1 LENNNGRIISWKLWC
16 YTGLWKSAMA
26 QEIITDI
33 FSRVRKGPLGFLVPG
48 WLFNRR
54 VRITR
59 AGAGFLFLIFF
70 VGFAAINTANNLLYL
85 IVGIMISLLL
95 ASFFLSESTID
106 SLLLERILPE
116 QVQAEREFSITYRLA
131 NQKRWLPSLGILIED
146 EFEGMPC
153 RVFFPGVRAGL
164 CEFQRAAVRAKR
176 RGRLKM
182 GGVNISTRHPFGFFY
197 KSKQANLAGGMVV
210 CPHVEKVSPQVIT
223 PPYLSGEMRRATKGE
238 GAELFGFRDYL
249 RGDSPR
255 LILWKISAKAGK
267 LTVREHEEEK
277 KRAVTIE
284 LMLSGP
290 RPEQDDPKREDMI
303 SRAAGL
309 AEHFLDRKYQV
320 RLELGARGV
329 DFGEG
334 LSHLRRILYYL
345 AVFDDREDPWL
356 GDRLEPVNSIS
367 RVAV

>member
-1 LENNNGRIISWKLWC
+1 
-16 YTGLWKSAMA
+16 MA

-33 FSRVRKGPLGFLVPG
+33 FSRVRKGPVGFFVPG
-48 WLFNRR
+48 WFFNRR
-54 VRITR
+54 VQITR
-59 AGAGFLFLIFF
+59 AGAGFLILIFF
-70 VGFAAINTANNLLYL
+70 VGFAAINTGNNLLYL
-85 IVGIMISLLL
+85 IVGVMISLLL
-95 ASFFLSESTID
+95 ASFFLSESAID

-116 QVQAEREFSITYRLA
+116 QVQAKREFSITYRLA
-131 NQKRWLPSLGILIED
+131 NKKRWLPSLGIMIED
-146 EFEGMPC
+146 EVDGMPC
-153 RVFFPGVRAGL
+153 QVFFPGVRAGF
-164 CEFQRAAVRAKR
+164 CEFQRATTRAQT

-182 GGVNISTRHPFGFFY
+182 GSLNISTHHPFGFFY
-197 KSKQANLAGGMVV
+197 KAKQVNLAGELVV
-210 CPHVEKVSPQVIT
+210 CPRVEKASSEMIT
-223 PPYLSGEMRRATKGE
+223 PPYLSGEMRRASKGE
-238 GAELFGFRDYL
+238 GSELFGVRDYL

-277 KRAVTIE
+277 KRAVIIE
-284 LMLSGP
+284 LMLYGA
-290 RPEQDDPKREDMI
+290 RPEQDDPIREETI
-303 SRAAGL
+303 SRAAGI
-309 AEHFLDRKYQV
+309 ASYFLDEKYQV

-356 GDRLEPVNSIS
+356 GDRLEPVALIS